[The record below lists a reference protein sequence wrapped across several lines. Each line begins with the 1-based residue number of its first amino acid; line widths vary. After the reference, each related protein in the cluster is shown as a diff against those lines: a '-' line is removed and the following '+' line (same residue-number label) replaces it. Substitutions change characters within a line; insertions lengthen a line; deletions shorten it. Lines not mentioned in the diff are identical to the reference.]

1 MHKRQKRRESEGVI
15 LTPLMMHRLQVPLS
29 HGDSVIT
36 SPAAR
41 GMTLAINSMLETE
54 GSKLRAPLIYEAAI

>member
-15 LTPLMMHRLQVPLS
+15 SSPLMMHRLQVLIS
-29 HGDSVIT
+29 RGDSVIT

-41 GMTLAINSMLETE
+41 GVMLAINSTLVTE
-54 GSKLRAPLIYEAAI
+54 EGKLRAPLSYEATV